1 VGKVNLN
8 ALEVNFS
15 INIYFAFGE
24 VITVT
29 VVNLHERKIDF
40 VTYIIYITDAGFNV
54 NRAEHSR
61 AFKVFIFVTST

>member
-1 VGKVNLN
+1 MGKVNLN

-15 INIYFAFGE
+15 LNIYFAFRE

-40 VTYIIYITDAGFNV
+40 VT
-54 NRAEHSR
+54 
-61 AFKVFIFVTST
+61 